1 MEFVHRTYEAGQTI
15 AAIATPPGEG
25 GIAVIRISGNRALS
39 VANKIFSGSIPSY
52 KTHTVHFGNILDE
65 KGEFLDEGLAIV
77 MRAPNSYTGEDTV
90 EFNCH
95 GGTLITQKVLKAALR
110 SGARAAL
117 PGEFTCKAFQNGK
130 IDLTKAEAIQ
140 QLIHAKN
147 HLSMQ
152 AAESHL
158 QGKLQSLILDFQK
171 RVTDVAAILEAWI
184 DFPEEGLSFASHDE
198 MLKMLAQIKED
209 MQTLLSTFDEGKKLQ
224 TGFSICLVGSPN
236 VGKSSLMNA
245 LLEEER
251 AIVTD
256 IAGTTRDT
264 LEKEL
269 VLACLNCL
277 LIDTAGL
284 RETEEIVEKEG
295 IRRSFA
301 AAKKADLVLFLIDT
315 SNPVFDAELIKLVPR
330 KRTLIV
336 WNKTD
341 LKPANPLPSFPFPS
355 VKISLKKNRGVES
368 LKAKIHELV
377 WQQGPP
383 SKEQVVLTSE
393 RHFQALENAER
404 AIKKVI
410 DGLEK
415 HLFPELLTPDLRLAL
430 RELGTIIG
438 LDITEDILSSIF
450 SKFCV
455 GK

>member
-25 GIAVIRISGNRALS
+25 GIAVIRISGNRALA
-39 VANKIFSGSIPSY
+39 VADKIFSGSIPSF
-52 KTHTVHFGNILDE
+52 KTHTVHFGTILDE
-65 KGEFLDEGLAIV
+65 NGEFLDEGLVIV
-77 MRAPNSYTGEDTV
+77 MRAPHSYTGEDTV
-90 EFNCH
+90 ELHCH

-130 IDLTKAEAIQ
+130 IDLTKAEAVQ

-147 HLSMQ
+147 HLAMQ

-158 QGKLQSLILDFQK
+158 QGKLQNLILNFQK
-171 RVTDVAAILEAWI
+171 RVTDIAAILEAWI
-184 DFPEEGLSFASHDE
+184 DFPEEGLAFASYDE
-198 MLKMLAQIKED
+198 MLETLFEIKKD
-209 MQTLLSTFDEGKKLQ
+209 MHSLLSTFDEGKRVQ
-224 TGFSICLVGSPN
+224 TGVSICLVGSPN

-269 VLACLNCL
+269 VLAHLNCL

-295 IRRSFA
+295 IKRSFA
-301 AAKKADLVLFLIDT
+301 AAKKADLVLFLIDI
-315 SNPVFDAELIKLVPR
+315 SNPIFDAELIKLAPQ

-336 WNKTD
+336 WNKID
-341 LKPANPLPSFPFPS
+341 LEPANPLPSLPFPC
-355 VKISLKKNRGVES
+355 VKISAKKNRGIEH
-368 LKAKIHELV
+368 LKTKIHELV
-377 WQQGPP
+377 WQQGSP
-383 SKEQVVLTSE
+383 SKQQVILTSE
-393 RHFQALENAER
+393 RHFQALESAEK

-410 DGLEK
+410 DGLKER
-415 HLFPELLTPDLRLAL
+415 LFPELLTSDLRLAL